1 MTNAMN
7 ACSIALLGFEIRG
20 FRSRVLYVPYASKA
34 TGTARAQ
41 RMYMMTRRIAA
52 TYILL
57 AMLIAAPT
65 ETFAR
70 GGGFAGGRA
79 VSIQRGFR
87 APIGRPPAIALTRPA
102 APAAIGHLSGR
113 LHTKPFARA
122 VHRRGPAVVFVGAP
136 WYDDY
141 YDGTSYITPEEPVP
155 SDAGSSAESEATPPR
170 LGCRAQ
176 SYKVPS
182 EQGGTRTVKVVRC

>member
-1 MTNAMN
+1 MAVVS
-7 ACSIALLGFEIRG
+7 CGSRGFKTRG
-20 FRSRVLYVPYASKA
+20 FRSRRLYVPYASKA
-34 TGTARAQ
+34 TGITRAR
-41 RMYMMTRRIAA
+41 RMYVMTRLIAA
-52 TYILL
+52 TYIVL

-70 GGGFAGGRA
+70 GGGFAGGRV
-79 VSIQRGFR
+79 VSIQRAFR

-102 APAAIGHLSGR
+102 TPAAIGHLSGR
-113 LHTKPFARA
+113 LHTKPFPRA
-122 VHRRGPAVVFVGAP
+122 LHRRGPAVVFVGAP

-141 YDGTSYITPEEPVP
+141 YDGTSYITPAEPVP
-155 SDAGSSAESEATPPR
+155 SDAGSSVESEATPPR

-176 SYKVPS
+176 SYNVPS